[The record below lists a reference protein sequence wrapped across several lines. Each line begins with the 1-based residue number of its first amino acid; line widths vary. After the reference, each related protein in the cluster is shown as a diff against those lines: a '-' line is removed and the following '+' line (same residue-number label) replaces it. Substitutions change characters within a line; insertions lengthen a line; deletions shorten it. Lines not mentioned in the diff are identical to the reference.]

1 MKRSSSLCKI
11 ALVTAVL
18 SASLFVRVPQ
28 ANAQYQGYQGNQGD
42 QGDQGDQGNWN
53 WPGPPKPHDAVPEPA
68 TLTLLGMG
76 AVGLFAGRKRLRG
89 GKA

>member
-1 MKRSSSLCKI
+1 MKLASSFCKI

-28 ANAQYQGYQGNQGD
+28 ANAQYQGYQGNNQ
-42 QGDQGDQGNWN
+42 N
-53 WPGPPKPHDAVPEPA
+53 WPPPHDPVPEPA
-68 TLTLLGMG
+68 TLTLLG
-76 AVGLFAGRKRLRG
+76 VGVAGLVAGRKRLRG